1 MDASPSLR
9 SRKDLIVQFVDSV
22 SVSGEIDAEWRTY
35 VDAKRTAELEEIIT
49 SDRGRGEK
57 KQRVLTRLGEFF
69 ERFFG
74 LDSSAGAA
82 DRAGAGRAQR
92 WFAALRFG
100 AAPPSAHR
108 CLVATGRW

>member
-74 LDSSAGAA
+74 LDSS
-82 DRAGAGRAQR
+82 
-92 WFAALRFG
+92 
-100 AAPPSAHR
+100 
-108 CLVATGRW
+108 TGRRIVPVPGEHSAGSRGCGLELRRRRRIGA